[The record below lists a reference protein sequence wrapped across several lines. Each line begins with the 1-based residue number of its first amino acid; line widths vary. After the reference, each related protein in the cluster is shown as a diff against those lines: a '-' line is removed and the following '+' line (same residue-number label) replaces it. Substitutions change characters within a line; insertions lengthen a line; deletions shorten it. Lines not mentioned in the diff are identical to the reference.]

1 MRGPAIAMVLLAA
14 CADVP
19 PLCLTDGFDQGAID
33 ARRWKVTAVSGAA
46 AGERD
51 GRLELSVAAAVDNH
65 VKVESYRTFAF
76 DGRAVEVDVARYVR
90 SADTSQVLL
99 AVESDDLNQFL
110 VKATHGQLYF
120 QITVNGALVTG
131 ATALTTVGAI
141 EAIDGWRIAHDA
153 AGNTVRL
160 DTRAAGVWTSQ
171 PPVTRPPELVQPMKI
186 QLEADAAAGAASAP
200 DVAAFA
206 NLRVVE
212 PACTQGAEYDEHL
225 GPYGPP

>member
-1 MRGPAIAMVLLAA
+1 MRRPAIAMVLLSA

-19 PLCLTDGFDQGAID
+19 PLCLSDGFDRGAID
-33 ARRWKVTAVSGAA
+33 ARRWKVTAASGAT

-51 GRLELSVAAAVDNH
+51 GRLELSVVAAVDNR
-65 VKVESYRTFAF
+65 VKVESYRTFAL
-76 DGRAVEVDVARYVR
+76 DGRTVEVDVARYVR
-90 SADTSQVLL
+90 SEDASQVLL

-120 QITVNGALVTG
+120 QITANGTLVAG
-131 ATALTTVGAI
+131 AAPVANVG
-141 EAIDGWRIAHDA
+141 AIDGWRIAHDV
-153 AGNTVRL
+153 AGDTVRL
-160 DTRAAGVWTSQ
+160 ETREAGVWTAQ
-171 PPVTRPPELVQPMKI
+171 PPVMRPPALVQPMKI